1 MWSCWRCRRCAVR
14 WNSGSTRKKY
24 NDLVEQYAAEY
35 DLDPL
40 LVYSFIRTESG
51 FDPGATSSVDA
62 RGLMQMTE
70 ETFLWLRSK
79 LGLGEE
85 VSFGDLYDPDVSIR
99 FGCYY
104 LHLCLV
110 RYNGD
115 ISTAAAAY
123 HSGWGTVDALLP
135 EGGTFRGRVDP
146 VGFPPITRCTTMW
159 KRSPPA
165 MPSIPSCTEP
175 EQAANL
181 LEPACAGLKYLGIP
195 KEKGRRNSMAEK
207 TPNQQLA
214 EKLLY
219 KPAYVADKD
228 ADVKQ
233 KAHDFAEGYKKF
245 LDAGKTEREVA
256 AESEQMLKDAG
267 YQQFDPKK
275 NYKPGDKIY
284 FVQCNKAVVA
294 STIGTKSFED
304 GFHLVIAHTD
314 SPRLDLRPTP
324 LYESDHL
331 SYFKTHYYGGIRKYQ
346 WGTIPLSIHG
356 VFTRE
361 DGSTVTV
368 RVGEDENDPVF
379 CITDLLPHLGAEQNA
394 RPLKDGIKAEEL
406 NILIGSDAVDDEN
419 VKEAVKLNTMIL
431 LNEKYGITE
440 KEFMR
445 AEIEITPAYKS
456 RDVGFDRSMVGGYGH
471 DDRVDAY
478 PALMAEIET
487 KNPAY
492 TTVCVL
498 TDKEEIGSDGVTG
511 MQSMYAFHFMQEL
524 CRTAGQDDILAFRH
538 SVCLSADVTAA
549 YDPTWASAFEPMN
562 GTYAGRGVAIFK
574 YTGGGSKGSASDA
587 CAELVSDIT
596 RMLDN
601 GNVAWQIGELGRLD
615 LGGGGTIAKYVAN
628 RGIPVL
634 DIGVPVLSMHA
645 PFEVI
650 HKNDL
655 YMAYRAFSLFNNAQ

>member
-1 MWSCWRCRRCAVR
+1 MSEKLTA
-14 WNSGSTRKKY
+14 K
-24 NDLVEQYAAEY
+24 EY
-35 DLDPL
+35 
-40 LVYSFIRTESG
+40 
-51 FDPGATSSVDA
+51 
-62 RGLMQMTE
+62 
-70 ETFLWLRSK
+70 
-79 LGLGEE
+79 
-85 VSFGDLYDPDVSIR
+85 
-99 FGCYY
+99 
-104 LHLCLV
+104 
-110 RYNGD
+110 
-115 ISTAAAAY
+115 
-123 HSGWGTVDALLP
+123 
-135 EGGTFRGRVDP
+135 
-146 VGFPPITRCTTMW
+146 
-159 KRSPPA
+159 
-165 MPSIPSCTEP
+165 
-175 EQAANL
+175 
-181 LEPACAGLKYLGIP
+181 
-195 KEKGRRNSMAEK
+195 
-207 TPNQQLA
+207 A

-219 KPAYVADKD
+219 TPEYAADKQ
-228 ADVKQ
+228 ADVKE
-233 KAHDFAEGYKKF
+233 KAAAFAEGYKKF
-245 LDAGKTEREVA
+245 MDSAKTEREA
-256 AESEQMLKDAG
+256 AVVSEQMLLAAG
-267 YQQFDPKK
+267 YKAFEPKK
-275 NYKPGDKIY
+275 AYAPGEKVY
-284 FVQCNKAVVA
+284 FIQENKAVVA
-294 STIGTKSFED
+294 ATIGQKPYEE
-304 GFHLVIAHTD
+304 GFRLVIAHID
-314 SPRLDLRPTP
+314 CPRLDLRPNP
-324 LYESDHL
+324 LYESDHM
-331 SYFKTHYYGGIRKYQ
+331 SYFRTHYYGGIRKYQ
-346 WGTIPLSIHG
+346 WATIPLAIHG
-356 VFTRE
+356 VFTRA
-361 DGSTVTV
+361 DGSSVNFAI
-368 RVGEDENDPVF
+368 GEDENDPVF

-524 CRTAGQDDILAFRH
+524 CRAAGQDDILAFRH

>member
-1 MWSCWRCRRCAVR
+1 MSEKLSA
-14 WNSGSTRKKY
+14 K
-24 NDLVEQYAAEY
+24 QYA
-35 DLDPL
+35 
-40 LVYSFIRTESG
+40 
-51 FDPGATSSVDA
+51 
-62 RGLMQMTE
+62 
-70 ETFLWLRSK
+70 
-79 LGLGEE
+79 
-85 VSFGDLYDPDVSIR
+85 
-99 FGCYY
+99 
-104 LHLCLV
+104 
-110 RYNGD
+110 
-115 ISTAAAAY
+115 
-123 HSGWGTVDALLP
+123 
-135 EGGTFRGRVDP
+135 
-146 VGFPPITRCTTMW
+146 
-159 KRSPPA
+159 
-165 MPSIPSCTEP
+165 
-175 EQAANL
+175 EQ
-181 LEPACAGLKYLGIP
+181 
-195 KEKGRRNSMAEK
+195 
-207 TPNQQLA
+207 
-214 EKLLY
+214 LLY
-219 KPAYVADKD
+219 KPEYAADKQP
-228 ADVKQ
+228 DVKE
-233 KAHDFAEGYKKF
+233 KAAAFAEGYKNF
-245 LDAGKTEREVA
+245 LDHAKTEREA
-256 AESEQMLKDAG
+256 AATSEQMLLAAG
-267 YQQFDPKK
+267 YKPFEPKK
-275 NYKPGDKIY
+275 TYAPGEKIY
-284 FVQCNKAVVA
+284 FIQEHKAVVA
-294 STIGTKSFED
+294 ATIGQKPFEE
-304 GFHLVIAHTD
+304 GFRLVIAHID
-314 SPRLDLRPTP
+314 SPRLDLRPNP

-346 WGTIPLSIHG
+346 WGTMPLAIHG
-356 VFTRE
+356 VFTRA
-361 DGSTVTV
+361 DGSSVSFS
-368 RVGEDENDPVF
+368 VGEDENDPVF

-406 NILIGSDAVDDEN
+406 NLLIGSDAVDDEN

-445 AEIEITPAYKS
+445 AEIEITPAYKC
-456 RDVGFDRSMVGGYGH
+456 RDIGFDRSMVGGYGH

-524 CRTAGQDDILAFRH
+524 CRAAGQDDILAFRH